1 MKKFSIVLSMCF
13 ALAVLQVH
21 GAGLA
26 ILEQSVSGLGRA
38 LSGMAADWG
47 DPSALYFN
55 PAAGA
60 GCETLTLNT
69 GLHVLTGDV
78 RFHDEGSTLEGKKS
92 GDIIGTCFIPN
103 LDVVLPVGDG
113 LTLNLAM
120 TATSGTATNYNSYW
134 LGRYFS
140 TETSI
145 SVLEIA
151 PSVSYQITDEW
162 AIGIGF
168 LAQYC
173 DVLMKQK
180 INTKDALPPGYGRD
194 THLKMEG
201 DGWAFGFTAG
211 IMYRPTESTTIG
223 LVYRSPMQHEA
234 KAKARFRNI
243 PEAIVAA
250 DPRIPGTGY
259 NDNARISMDQPQ
271 SITLGIQQK
280 ITDQLTLM
288 ADIAWTDWSTLK
300 DMPVKFDKATTVTGG
315 TRHNPNRMEWHDSWR
330 FSIGGEYALTE
341 KLTLRCGFCFDE
353 RTVTIHADKKT
364 MMPDSNRYWACCG
377 FSYKWNENLTVDF
390 GFNHIFF
397 QPSSIKQTDTASGK
411 TLKGKFTGYT
421 NLFSAGLKYKF

>member
-194 THLKMEG
+194 THLK
-201 DGWAFGFTAG
+201 
-211 IMYRPTESTTIG
+211 
-223 LVYRSPMQHEA
+223 
-234 KAKARFRNI
+234 
-243 PEAIVAA
+243 
-250 DPRIPGTGY
+250 
-259 NDNARISMDQPQ
+259 
-271 SITLGIQQK
+271 
-280 ITDQLTLM
+280 
-288 ADIAWTDWSTLK
+288 
-300 DMPVKFDKATTVTGG
+300 
-315 TRHNPNRMEWHDSWR
+315 
-330 FSIGGEYALTE
+330 
-341 KLTLRCGFCFDE
+341 
-353 RTVTIHADKKT
+353 
-364 MMPDSNRYWACCG
+364 
-377 FSYKWNENLTVDF
+377 
-390 GFNHIFF
+390 
-397 QPSSIKQTDTASGK
+397 
-411 TLKGKFTGYT
+411 
-421 NLFSAGLKYKF
+421 